1 MSDSEPINDIP
12 SKEEVVTE
20 LPYYDDAS
28 APTPQMINNYN
39 KPQNNNNDISSQD
52 NLQQGNENS
61 TPKLSNDYEP
71 NNNIEKLVPVRRV
84 YRFGENPRIL
94 KLMSIILILIFIID
108 IFLEISL
115 RVFSPLVLAD
125 DFAILT
131 MAIIYLIFI
140 AKKKSTNHPAL
151 GAATVFVWFVGFGAK
166 GIGMAQGGNKAGFIV
181 PLFFLNAA
189 RTFAMFMCIPPTCNN
204 H

>member
-20 LPYYDDAS
+20 MTYYDDAS
-28 APTPQMINNYN
+28 APTPQMLNNYN

-52 NLQQGNENS
+52 NLQQGNQNS
-61 TPKLSNDYEP
+61 TPKLSNNYEP
-71 NNNIEKLVPVRRV
+71 NNIEQLVPVRRV
-84 YRFGENPRIL
+84 YRFEGNPKIL
-94 KLMSIILILIFIID
+94 MIMSIILILIFIID
-108 IFLEISL
+108 IIFQISL
-115 RVFSPLVLAD
+115 RVFSPLILAD

-131 MAIIYLIFI
+131 MAIIYLFFI
-140 AKKKSTNHPAL
+140 AKKKPTNNPAL

-166 GIGMAQGGNKAGFIV
+166 GIGMTQGGGKPGFIV
-181 PLFFLNAA
+181 PLFFLNAI
-189 RTFAMFMCIPPTCNN
+189 RTFAMFMCIPQTCNN

>member
-39 KPQNNNNDISSQD
+39 KSQNNNNDISSQD
-52 NLQQGNENS
+52 NFQQRNENS